1 LVGDP
6 AAAVAALA
14 APARVACTVGSGI
27 GGMRSLRRLYVDPA
41 LDRPRQTDT
50 LQETLINVTAAWPAL
65 ALTGAAGPMLHPVG
79 ACATAALSVEA
90 GLSLLRTG
98 AADLVVAGAL
108 DDIGPEGMQ
117 GFADM
122 GATLSAAER
131 GRRGLAPAEASRPMD
146 RRRAGFVEAQGG
158 GVVLLCRADLAI
170 DAGLPIHGLIA
181 GAWSAGDGLQRS
193 VPAPGLGLLRI
204 GAGGPRSELARA
216 LGRLGLSPDDLGA
229 VSLHG
234 TSTEA
239 NDKNECELHQRLA
252 VEIGRDPAL
261 PLPVIAQKGLTGHSK
276 GGAAAW
282 QLIGLCQ
289 ALTAGV
295 VPAIRNL
302 EDPSAE
308 IAARAPLVTPDQAA
322 PAVLGRAG
330 LLTSLGFGH
339 VGAAVLVAHPDV
351 LLEGLS
357 PAALAAYAA
366 TRAPREAA
374 ARRAEAEVRIG
385 LRPAVPPPGA
395 PPSPADFARAVLS
408 DPRTPPPERA

>member
-1 LVGDP
+1 
-6 AAAVAALA
+6 
-14 APARVACTVGSGI
+14 
-27 GGMRSLRRLYVDPA
+27 
-41 LDRPRQTDT
+41 
-50 LQETLINVTAAWPAL
+50 
-65 ALTGAAGPMLHPVG
+65 
-79 ACATAALSVEA
+79 
-90 GLSLLRTG
+90 
-98 AADLVVAGAL
+98 
-108 DDIGPEGMQ
+108 MQ

-131 GRRGLAPAEASRPMD
+131 ARRGLAPAEASRPMD

-158 GVVLLCRADLAI
+158 GVVLLCRAGLALE
-170 DAGLPIHGLIA
+170 AGLPIYGLIA

-252 VEIGRDPAL
+252 LAIGRDPHL
-261 PLPVIAQKGLTGHSK
+261 PLPVVAQKALTGHSK

-289 ALTAGV
+289 ALRDGV
-295 VPAIRNL
+295 VPGLSRL
-302 EDPSAE
+302 EDPSPSL
-308 IAARAPLVTPDQAA
+308 AARAPLVLPDA
-322 PAVLGRAG
+322 PAPMSLGKAA

-339 VGAAVLVAHPDV
+339 VGAAVLVAHPDRV
-351 LLEGLS
+351 LGGLNDVER
-357 PAALAAYAA
+357 AAYLDRLGVRQRARAA
-366 TRAPREAA
+366 E
-374 ARRAEAEVRIG
+374 EGEVRLG
-385 LRPAVPPPGA
+385 LRPRVPQPGE
-395 PPSPADFARAVLS
+395 PAAASAFVDSLLS
-408 DPRTPPPERA
+408 DPRSAPLHGEPSL